1 MDEEIPEYREEQ
13 EPPVPIEQEEQEY
26 EKVVEKSA
34 TVEGAN
40 IKPELIELDKRKIL
54 PHVKPQ
60 KNKYWHFQL
69 SEGNQAKL
77 QKELETIP
85 NYKLTATFGIP
96 QNTAD
101 ITLTQQNNIVGKIH
115 FLLCDRRDANLPE
128 KYYTKL
134 FFFHFNDAA
143 LLNMVRNRLLNFFNA
158 LSAPRPNHNKRMS
171 IKSIKRRNLS
181 RRRRTNKN
189 RAHRIR

>member
-1 MDEEIPEYREEQ
+1 MDEEIPEYREEPLPLP
-13 EPPVPIEQEEQEY
+13 EREEEQEQ
-26 EKVVEKSA
+26 EVVETPSA
-34 TVEGAN
+34 VEAPD

-69 SEGNQAKL
+69 TEGNQAKL
-77 QKELETIP
+77 QRELETIP

-101 ITLTQQNNIVGKIH
+101 ITLTQKNSIVGKIH

-134 FFFHFNDAA
+134 FFFHFNDAT
-143 LLNMVRNRLLNFFNA
+143 LLNIIRNKLLNFFNA
-158 LSAPRPNHNKRMS
+158 LSAPRPNRNKRVS

-181 RRRRTNKN
+181 KHRRTNKN